1 MSAVYAI
8 SFKNYND
15 LLNFSREN
23 FPRERAKMPFFDGII
38 YLLLWVGD
46 QDRDRAVFQHVR
58 RRGGAYEFS
67 VDGNPRKIGSQTMT
81 KCIDHLEKLGLVA
94 ITRGFYLRD
103 RGVFELGKTVVDVA
117 RLKKMLGGLL
127 VGGHEPA
134 LVGVWKPLLKIDG
147 ISYGSY
153 REFWCQNGKKK
164 FVAEVWKRVRCLK
177 TVYDGIRVT
186 FPKDPTEMPLE
197 MLQTVWDKYL
207 DAQDEKA
214 AGKAIYD
221 PEEGIRDIWD
231 KVSEWENRI
240 KMGGKLS
247 GAVREGSYGRV
258 YSILSGIPKYLVPM
272 LMIGGEWTYEMDAV
286 SCVPQLLLQSAGVWE
301 KGTDV
306 YEKIGESLR
315 RNGVYLDRE
324 MVKKLLLY
332 GINAR
337 NQVQL
342 AGKIFSCARNP
353 YDFVKNW
360 SDCHRAVVDGT
371 FHRAVREV
379 YPVVA
384 NAIFNKKTQHE
395 VIRIESSLFL
405 DTAIRVFKETGKRV
419 LYRFDSIL
427 IPESVEVEQVKGI
440 LDENLSVILKRDA
453 QLEVKVKGRGKV

>member
-1 MSAVYAI
+1 MSAVYDI
-8 SFKNYND
+8 KIKKYNE
-15 LLNFSREN
+15 LVKFAREN
-23 FPRERAKMPFFDGII
+23 FPRERAKMPFWDAII

-58 RRGGAYEFS
+58 RRGGSYEFL
-67 VDGNPRKIGSQTMT
+67 VEGNIRKIGSQTMT
-81 KCIDHLEKLGLVA
+81 NCLDHLEKLGLVA
-94 ITRGFYLRD
+94 VRKGFYLRD
-103 RGVFELGKTVVDVA
+103 RGVFERGKTAVDVA
-117 RLKKMLGGLL
+117 RLKSMLGGLL

-134 LVGVWKPLLKIDG
+134 RGVWKPILKVDG

-153 REFWCQNGKKK
+153 REFCSQNGKKK
-164 FVAEVWKRVRCLK
+164 FVGDVWKRVRGLK
-177 TVYDGIRVT
+177 TIYDGIRVT
-186 FPKDPTEMPLE
+186 FPKNPTETPPE
-197 MLQTVWDKYL
+197 ILQTIWDRYL
-207 DAQDEKA
+207 EAQDQKPAEKA
-214 AGKAIYD
+214 VYE
-221 PEEGIRDIWD
+221 PERGIRDIWD
-231 KVSEWENRI
+231 RASEWENRI
-240 KMGGKLS
+240 KMGGILS

-272 LMIGGEWTYEMDAV
+272 LMIGGEWTYEIDAV

-301 KGTDV
+301 KGNDV
-306 YEKIGESLR
+306 YEEIGESLR

-371 FHRAVREV
+371 FHRAVKEV

-405 DTAIRVFKETGKRV
+405 DTAIRVVKETGKRV
-419 LYRFDSIL
+419 LYRFDSLL

-440 LDENLSVILKRDA
+440 LDENLSRILKREA
-453 QLEVKVKGRGKV
+453 QLEVKVRGRGKV

>member
-1 MSAVYAI
+1 M
-8 SFKNYND
+8 
-15 LLNFSREN
+15 
-23 FPRERAKMPFFDGII
+23 
-38 YLLLWVGD
+38 
-46 QDRDRAVFQHVR
+46 
-58 RRGGAYEFS
+58 
-67 VDGNPRKIGSQTMT
+67 
-81 KCIDHLEKLGLVA
+81 
-94 ITRGFYLRD
+94 
-103 RGVFELGKTVVDVA
+103 
-117 RLKKMLGGLL
+117 
-127 VGGHEPA
+127 
-134 LVGVWKPLLKIDG
+134 
-147 ISYGSY
+147 
-153 REFWCQNGKKK
+153 
-164 FVAEVWKRVRCLK
+164 
-177 TVYDGIRVT
+177 
-186 FPKDPTEMPLE
+186 
-197 MLQTVWDKYL
+197 
-207 DAQDEKA
+207 
-214 AGKAIYD
+214 
-221 PEEGIRDIWD
+221 
-231 KVSEWENRI
+231 
-240 KMGGKLS
+240 
-247 GAVREGSYGRV
+247 REGSYGRV

-306 YEKIGESLR
+306 YEEIGESLR

-405 DTAIRVFKETGKRV
+405 DTAIRVYKETGKRV
-419 LYRFDSIL
+419 LYRFDSL
-427 IPESVEVEQVKGI
+427 LRGCPACF
-440 LDENLSVILKRDA
+440 LILKGVVISSHETNRFS
-453 QLEVKVKGRGKV
+453 

>member
-1 MSAVYAI
+1 MSAVYEI
-8 SFKNYND
+8 KIKNYNE
-15 LLNFSREN
+15 LVKFSRAN
-23 FPRERAKMPFFDGII
+23 FPRERAKMPFWDACI
-38 YLLLWVGD
+38 YILLWVGD

-58 RRGGAYEFS
+58 RRGGGYEFL
-67 VDGNPRKIGSQTMT
+67 VDGNTRKIGSQTMT
-81 KCIDHLEKLGLVA
+81 KCLDHLERLGLVA
-94 ITRGFYLRD
+94 IRKGFYLRD
-103 RGVFELGKTVVDVA
+103 RGVFERGKTVVDVA
-117 RLKKMLGGLL
+117 RIKKMLGGLL

-134 LVGVWKPLLKIDG
+134 LGVWKPLLKVDG
-147 ISYGSY
+147 VAYESY
-153 REFWCQNGKKK
+153 REFFLVQGKKK
-164 FVAEVWKRVRCLK
+164 FVAEVWKRVRGLK
-177 TVYDGIRVT
+177 SIYDGIRVS
-186 FPKDPTEMPLE
+186 FPKNQTEIPLE
-197 MLQTVWDKYL
+197 MLKTVWDRYL
-207 DAQDEKA
+207 EAQDEKA
-214 AGKAIYD
+214 AGKAIYEPD
-221 PEEGIRDIWD
+221 EGIRDILD

-240 KMGGKLS
+240 KMGGILS

-306 YEKIGESLR
+306 YEEIGESLR

-395 VIRIESSLFL
+395 VIRIESTLFL
-405 DTAIRVFKETGKRV
+405 ETAIRVFKETGKRV

-453 QLEVKVKGRGKV
+453 QLEVKVRGRGKV

>member
-1 MSAVYAI
+1 MSALYEI
-8 SFKNYND
+8 KIKNYNE
-15 LLNFSREN
+15 LVKFARAN
-23 FPRERAKMPFFDGII
+23 FPRERAKMPFWDALI

-58 RRGGAYEFS
+58 RRGGAYEFL
-67 VDGNPRKIGSQTMT
+67 VDGKTRKIGSQTMT
-81 KCIDHLEKLGLVA
+81 KCLDHLEKLGLVT
-94 ITRGFYLRD
+94 IRKGFYLRD
-103 RGVFELGKTVVDVA
+103 RGVFERGKTVVDVA
-117 RLKKMLGGLL
+117 RIKKMLGGLL
-127 VGGHEPA
+127 VGWHKPA
-134 LVGVWKPLLKIDG
+134 RGIWKPLLKVDG
-147 ISYGSY
+147 VAYESY
-153 REFWCQNGKKK
+153 REFFRVQGKKK
-164 FVAEVWKRVRCLK
+164 FVAEVWKRVRGLK
-177 TVYDGIRVT
+177 ALYDGIRVS
-186 FPKDPTEMPLE
+186 FPKNPTEIPLE

-207 DAQDEKA
+207 EAQNEKA
-214 AGKAIYD
+214 A

-231 KVSEWENRI
+231 RASEWENRI
-240 KMGGKLS
+240 KRGGILS

-272 LMIGGEWTYEMDAV
+272 MMIGGEWTYEMDAV

-306 YEKIGESLR
+306 YEEIGESLR

-405 DTAIRVFKETGKRV
+405 DTAIRVYKETGKRV
-419 LYRFDSIL
+419 LYRFDSL
-427 IPESVEVEQVKGI
+427 LRGCPACF
-440 LDENLSVILKRDA
+440 LILKGVVISSHETNRFS
-453 QLEVKVKGRGKV
+453 